1 MDNLPLHHLVVIVCS
16 ETSKTVS
23 YHSRFWGKLLLRLQA
38 VLYWAKQSRLVPD
51 IPTHDTW
58 LSSRIIC

>member
-23 YHSRFWGKLLLRLQA
+23 YHSRFWGKLLCDCRRSYIGLN
-38 VLYWAKQSRLVPD
+38 SPG
-51 IPTHDTW
+51 
-58 LSSRIIC
+58 